1 MNFIGWPELACF
13 CRLQLE
19 EREQKEGWCLFSKMM
34 GNYLIFHFEF
44 IRGTC
49 SIIMSR
55 TFYALVH
62 YTHPIVKGPNPGVW
76 NLIYKKEKMLLILY
90 AVCLKIL
97 LLHFHRSKFEMA
109 KMTERVQSYDTWGKQ
124 EYDYSVQVR

>member
-1 MNFIGWPELACF
+1 
-13 CRLQLE
+13 
-19 EREQKEGWCLFSKMM
+19 
-34 GNYLIFHFEF
+34 
-44 IRGTC
+44 
-49 SIIMSR
+49 MSR
-55 TFYALVH
+55 TLYALVH
-62 YTHPIVKGPNPGVW
+62 YTHPIVKGLNPGVR

-124 EYDYSVQVR
+124 EYDYSVQVRYKAKQIDYLQSGINAWCKTVHVLK